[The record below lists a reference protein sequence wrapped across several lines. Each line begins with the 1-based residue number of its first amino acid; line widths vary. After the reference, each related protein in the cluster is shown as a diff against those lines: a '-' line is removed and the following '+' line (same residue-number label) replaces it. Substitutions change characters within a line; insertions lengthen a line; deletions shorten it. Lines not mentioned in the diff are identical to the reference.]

1 MLPVRFS
8 PNLPMNPSSP
18 PTIFHKASMQRIGS
32 VPFHLQHWVTL
43 SESETL
49 DLLGFSLVSFGQ
61 QITNRSLTRGY
72 ESFDRTTD
80 EINDRK
86 AILSLIEMIANKKG
100 KLLEMQPGYLVGT
113 LSHRLR
119 NLWLSD
125 LEKINPSI
133 TNNAIISESKQKIL
147 ILIKLMCGRKIVGD
161 DIKHEHFD
169 LTPLVEYIRILKRLE
184 NTHNGTE
191 QEYKKPTN
199 VDEMRT
205 QLIELLNSI
214 N

>member
-1 MLPVRFS
+1 
-8 PNLPMNPSSP
+8 
-18 PTIFHKASMQRIGS
+18 MQRIGS
-32 VPFHLQHWVTL
+32 VPFELPQNLKHWVTL

-49 DLLGFSLVSFGQ
+49 DLLGFSLASFGQ

-72 ESFDRTTD
+72 ESFDRTID
-80 EINDRK
+80 EISDRTP
-86 AILSLIEMIANKKG
+86 ILSLIEMIAKKEG

-125 LEKINPSI
+125 LTNINPRI
-133 TNNAIISESKQKIL
+133 TTDNAIISESKQKIL

-161 DIKHEHFD
+161 DIRYEQFD

-191 QEYKKPTN
+191 QKYKKPTN